1 MILDPIIKG
10 KDESLR
16 SSVLIKKFGVLNE
29 SNSPERIRT
38 ALDMQRKRLNDIQK
52 NKTDER
58 QFETIRLHENIASC
72 YARLKQ
78 HYDAKECL
86 KCAHDEC
93 QNLQSKSSATT
104 DDEKQNAL
112 SLRVMLALAE
122 SYHALSSNKCNC
134 FQPGDT
140 CDRRRMSTAAL
151 NTSDNK
157 DQEPEEEARPS
168 DDLDW
173 PSLSPKTGLKIS
185 QEDWFQY
192 HNRGFVFG

>member
-1 MILDPIIKG
+1 MIYKRTGPMSV
-10 KDESLR
+10 SLR
-16 SSVLIKKFGVLNE
+16 LFDYTRTSHLAPLDL
-29 SNSPERIRT
+29 SNTTTRKNASNAPMTNAKTSKASLRRPLTTRSRT
-38 ALDMQRKRLNDIQK
+38 P
-52 NKTDER
+52 
-58 QFETIRLHENIASC
+58 
-72 YARLKQ
+72 
-78 HYDAKECL
+78 
-86 KCAHDEC
+86 
-93 QNLQSKSSATT
+93 
-104 DDEKQNAL
+104 

-173 PSLSPKTGLKIS
+173 PSLSPNTGLKIS